1 MHDRIKPIIDSTY
14 PALMAGLCLN
24 FLAISQTQ
32 SKVLIC
38 LISTASFLF
47 IVSSFY
53 LLVYSVYIVWGRK
66 TDDNKSTKNDESI
79 SWKIVKYSFFF
90 GIVLLLISTFIVV
103 YDFWLS
109 DFLQS
114 LQSNFSG
121 LPLISKTN
129 STNITLNTTLT
140 NQT

>member
-1 MHDRIKPIIDSTY
+1 
-14 PALMAGLCLN
+14 MAGLCLTS
-24 FLAISQTQ
+24 LAISQIQ
-32 SKVLIC
+32 SKVLIG

-47 IVSSFY
+47 MLSSFY
-53 LLVYSVYIVWGRK
+53 MFVYSVNIVWGRK
-66 TDDNKSTKNDESI
+66 TDDNKSTKDAKST

-103 YDFWLS
+103 YNLWLS

-114 LQSNFSG
+114 LQSNLSG

>member
-1 MHDRIKPIIDSTY
+1 M
-14 PALMAGLCLN
+14 
-24 FLAISQTQ
+24 F
-32 SKVLIC
+32 
-38 LISTASFLF
+38 
-47 IVSSFY
+47 
-53 LLVYSVYIVWGRK
+53 VYTVYIVGGTE
-66 TDDNKSTKNDESI
+66 TDDNKPKKDPKPI

-90 GIVLLLISTFIVV
+90 GIFLLLISTSIVV
-103 YDFWLS
+103 YDLWLS

-114 LQSNFSG
+114 LQSNLSG